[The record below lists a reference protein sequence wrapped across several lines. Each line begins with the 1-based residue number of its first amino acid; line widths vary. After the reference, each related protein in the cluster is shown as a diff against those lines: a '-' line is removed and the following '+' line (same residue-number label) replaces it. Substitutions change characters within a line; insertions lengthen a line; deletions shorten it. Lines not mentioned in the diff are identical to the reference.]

1 VTGKEL
7 DSSCYDFIYVL
18 NPYLST
24 EAEESHGS
32 RFSAADDEVKNK
44 KRHIPMK
51 VVYCCKNPSGGRR
64 KPGYKTNLDA

>member
-44 KRHIPMK
+44 KKAHPDESRLLLQEPI
-51 VVYCCKNPSGGRR
+51 RR
-64 KPGYKTNLDA
+64 S